1 MCSNDEIMLGER
13 QDKKQNQAFSL
24 WGFLCVLVLLLNY
37 CDGFKVLICYVFSIV
52 AARNSV

>member
-24 WGFLCVLVLLLNY
+24 WGFFMCLGIALKLL
-37 CDGFKVLICYVFSIV
+37 
-52 AARNSV
+52 